1 MEDAIFD
8 DDVALR
14 APYSTAFRS
23 MVWRPM
29 AVCVAG
35 AYMAGYTEETK
46 DILGAFLRMSET
58 ERASLLNLLSKIFTY
73 DPTKQL
79 KADEMA
85 THPWFSLVADSI

>member
-58 ERASLLNLLSKIFTY
+58 ERASLLDLLSKIFTY
-73 DPTKQL
+73 DPTKRL
-79 KADEMA
+79 KADEVV